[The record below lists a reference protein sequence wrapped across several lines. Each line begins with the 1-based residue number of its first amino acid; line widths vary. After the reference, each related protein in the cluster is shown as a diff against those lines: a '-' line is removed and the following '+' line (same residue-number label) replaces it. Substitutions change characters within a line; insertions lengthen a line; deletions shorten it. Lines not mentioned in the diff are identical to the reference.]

1 MVAIC
6 SHCWCYHTC
15 HHDCWLYPASS
26 SVLLSR
32 SGCLLVTI
40 PLWETSIPGLKM
52 PFPLQLVASCPSW
65 PVESMFYPFLVVIQL
80 LSMPMWHDDFVA
92 TDFSTLYILTAF
104 RASIPLLQHITILGC
119 CFQCHLYHLLLFSKL
134 AHGDNPQSP
143 MLLRGSNTPISLLV
157 ALRMLKSRCISL
169 VPVHQSIHPS
179 GESWYSTQIRP
190 IFNLFYRAATYWL
203 IVTCGWL
210 RSNFWRWKQKNLPC
224 LLLLPVACLLFY
236 HHFSCITPYSNWP
249 AKSKLIVDEI
259 ALTPDVYSYKLY

>member
-1 MVAIC
+1 MVTIC
-6 SHCWCYHTC
+6 SHCWCYHIC

-52 PFPLQLVASCPSW
+52 LFPLQLVASCPSW
-65 PVESMFYPFLVVIQL
+65 QVESMFYPFLVVIQL

-92 TDFSTLYILTAF
+92 TDFSTLYILTAS

-134 AHGDNPQSP
+134 PHGDNPQSP

-179 GESWYSTQIRP
+179 GES
-190 IFNLFYRAATYWL
+190 
-203 IVTCGWL
+203 
-210 RSNFWRWKQKNLPC
+210 
-224 LLLLPVACLLFY
+224 
-236 HHFSCITPYSNWP
+236 
-249 AKSKLIVDEI
+249 
-259 ALTPDVYSYKLY
+259 